1 MLMATSVIERRP
13 GMPKETAREP
23 GVMDYD
29 YTAAAGSRQ
38 TYLHGNLIG
47 TTEATTS
54 ASAGSPPSGG
64 RAVYTAFGERVYANG
79 VGGGR
84 YGYAGAWGYQAAG
97 TEQCGPVGETY
108 SCDPLE
114 ELGWLHVGERYYDP
128 ACGRFVQRDPI
139 GIRGG
144 FNVYV
149 YVGNAPTLG
158 IDPSG
163 RMSVGTATTILDWTG
178 GSGQTWLDNPTSV
191 RNASLAIGLGGAA
204 LPAAAMGYTIAFPG
218 AALSGLLT
226 MPLNGAV
233 VQVAT
238 CVGTTVAYTGEGLK
252 RAIERGVPPSVTSN
266 AIQNGIQTLGNR
278 PGTFRFVVPGE
289 VTVITNTFT
298 GNVITVY
305 QSH

>member
-1 MLMATSVIERRP
+1 ME
-13 GMPKETAREP
+13 
-23 GVMDYD
+23 YD
-29 YTAAAGSRQ
+29 HSAAAGSRQ

-54 ASAGSPPSGG
+54 ASAGSPPSAG

-139 GIRGG
+139 GIAGG

-149 YVGNAPTLG
+149 YVENMPTIG
-158 IDPSG
+158 IDP
-163 RMSVGTATTILDWTG
+163 TG
-178 GSGQTWLDNPTSV
+178 LLSIAGFEFNQEWLDNLGGDLGRGVGAAGDGLIPFFDPFVGWLYCVGDPGTG
-191 RNASLAIGLGGAA
+191 AAKQGGEIAQDALLGAAGLGVAA
-204 LPAAAMGYTIAFPG
+204 NLSRFKAFRWVNNNRWVRIGPSRTRDGMWHRRIA
-218 AALSGLLT
+218 
-226 MPLNGAV
+226 
-233 VQVAT
+233 
-238 CVGTTVAYTGEGLK
+238 
-252 RAIERGVPPSVTSN
+252 IRGVNGHIPLTRSVP
-266 AIQNGIQTLGNR
+266 IVKGKG
-278 PGTFRFVVPGE
+278 VP
-289 VTVITNTFT
+289 F
-298 GNVITVY
+298 
-305 QSH
+305 